1 MENEM
6 VNRTAEYSAK
16 ATKAKEPRVNWEKSY
31 IIVEQSDSFL
41 EALEY
46 AELDFYSNTS
56 STEAERAVSCVR
68 KLKKSDRSTM
78 PDEREGDLNFD
89 SASKDNRCRQKW
101 SY

>member
-46 AELDFYSNTS
+46 AELDFIQTPVPLKLSVQFL
-56 STEAERAVSCVR
+56 VSV
-68 KLKKSDRSTM
+68 
-78 PDEREGDLNFD
+78 N
-89 SASKDNRCRQKW
+89 
-101 SY
+101 